1 MMVSYCLVQL
11 LDDVCTKNGW
21 GAPSYS
27 LHSTS
32 SAGGLGHSDLQLFLY
47 HIRIPAMGVT
57 FQPTKLSPSVDE
69 AQRIAAEYCLVQL
82 GYPGLDCKSLLMAKD
97 SAGREKFHSFRVR
110 AG

>member
-1 MMVSYCLVQL
+1 MTANAWLCGVLCDASYYLVQL
-11 LDDVCTKNGW
+11 LDEVCTKNGW

-32 SAGGLGHSDLQLFLY
+32 SGTPGLHGPHNDIQLFIY

-69 AQRIAAEYCLVQL
+69 AQRIAAEYCLMQL
-82 GYPGLDCKSLLMAKD
+82 GYPIECKLIHQL
-97 SAGREKFHSFRVR
+97 
-110 AG
+110 

>member
-1 MMVSYCLVQL
+1 MMVSHCLVQL

-82 GYPGLDCKSLLMAKD
+82 GYPGLDCKSLLMAKA
-97 SAGREKFHSFRVR
+97 SAGREKFHSRF
-110 AG
+110 

>member
-1 MMVSYCLVQL
+1 MVSYYLVQL
-11 LDDVCTKNGW
+11 LDEVCTKNGW

-32 SAGGLGHSDLQLFLY
+32 GAASAGGLGHNDLQLFIY

-69 AQRIAAEYCLVQL
+69 AQRIAAEYCLMQL
-82 GYPGLDCKSLLMAKD
+82 GYPMDCELPTTL
-97 SAGREKFHSFRVR
+97 
-110 AG
+110 